1 MDSTSL
7 RNLTDTELIQGCL
20 RNERKSQE
28 LLYKRHFHAMM
39 AMCMKYTKDEDKAL
53 LILNDGFLKVFQ
65 KLSSFRSEGSLEG
78 WIRRLIYHSLADFY
92 KKENSYIRF
101 IQFELPQEKQ
111 SLPMPGDPLEF
122 QDLISLLDRIPERSS
137 AVFRLF
143 AIEGYSHEEISKMMQ
158 ISTGTSKWHLSHA
171 RERLRA
177 LILNENHARTTS
189 L

>member
-1 MDSTSL
+1 M
-7 RNLTDTELIQGCL
+7 TDAELIQGCL

-28 LLYKRHFHAMM
+28 LLYKRHFHTMM

-65 KLSSFRSEGSLEG
+65 KLGTFRSEGSLEG
-78 WIRRLIYHSLADFY
+78 WIRRLIYHTLADFY
-92 KKENSYIRF
+92 KKENSYIKF
-101 IQFELPQEKQ
+101 ISFELPEEKQ
-111 SLPMPGDPLEF
+111 NQAAPGDPLEF
-122 QDLISLLDRIPERSS
+122 QDLISLLDKIPERSS
-137 AVFRLF
+137 TVFRLF
-143 AIEGYSHEEISKMMQ
+143 AIEGYSHEEISQMMQ

-171 RERLRA
+171 RERLRS